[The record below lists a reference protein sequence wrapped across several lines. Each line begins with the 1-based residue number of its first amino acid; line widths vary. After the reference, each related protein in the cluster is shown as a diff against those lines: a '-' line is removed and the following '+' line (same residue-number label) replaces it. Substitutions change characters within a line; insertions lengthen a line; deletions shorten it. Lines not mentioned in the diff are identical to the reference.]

1 MAGARGHWAE
11 RALVWP
17 GQGPDEVLRV
27 TDDSLGC
34 LGGTRD
40 QSPDQPEQWQVL
52 MVSRVACGEAIFRR
66 HPVSGLDLLYS

>member
-1 MAGARGHWAE
+1 MAGVRGTGLSGPWPDPVKVRARCCGSLMTPWA
-11 RALVWP
+11 VW
-17 GQGPDEVLRV
+17 
-27 TDDSLGC
+27 
-34 LGGTRD
+34 GGTRD